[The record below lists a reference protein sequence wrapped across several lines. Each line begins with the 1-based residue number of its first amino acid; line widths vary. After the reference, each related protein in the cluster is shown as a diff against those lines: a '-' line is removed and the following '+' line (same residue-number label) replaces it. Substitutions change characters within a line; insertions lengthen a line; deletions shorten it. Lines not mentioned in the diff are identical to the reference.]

1 MKKAKF
7 VGKYYRTSL
16 NFERDVIELEYEYRG
31 MRYSVYEDRKKG
43 NEPLAW
49 QHRSEQDRIDR
60 LLDTP
65 KVEGKP
71 VDLDEIWKM
80 LDWD

>member
-7 VGKYYRTSL
+7 IGKYYGASP
-16 NFERDVIELEYEYRG
+16 FERDVIELEYEYRG
-31 MRYSVYEDRKKG
+31 MRYSVYENRKKG

-65 KVEGKP
+65 DMECKP
-71 VDLDEIWKM
+71 FDLDEIWKM
-80 LDWD
+80 LGWD